1 MNCIAVDWVCGRR
14 AWSENEKPE
23 PSMAPA
29 LYANELPVI
38 VPGLENLSVAKPFLV
53 LILLLGRVAG
63 HQYILF

>member
-1 MNCIAVDWVCGRR
+1 
-14 AWSENEKPE
+14 
-23 PSMAPA
+23 MAPA

-63 HQYILF
+63 HQYILFLIVVD